1 MCAFFIGKTAL
12 LLIFTYLFPNL
23 AVSVAMIQ
31 PGSSIPFVSQTPQH
45 LKINT
50 QRSLLHCLVNAP
62 FWNAIGMVRCRHQ
75 LVLLALLVQRLIDL
89 KTSIHKRTLDLPCL
103 VAFWSTTLTAE
114 TAYTTHQSTS
124 RLTHYVRLSPLQ
136 SGEGQKREIG
146 VGNKQRVKRNDRV
159 QKRLLSVEERVCE
172 VEKPYPLRVDVGHVG
187 KETRNWKRCQRRD
200 PLNGEEERGKT
211 VNIRELAQADK
222 SVVKSGA

>member
-1 MCAFFIGKTAL
+1 
-12 LLIFTYLFPNL
+12 
-23 AVSVAMIQ
+23 MIQ

-62 FWNAIGMVRCRHQ
+62 FWNEIGMVRCRHQ

-89 KTSIHKRTLDLPCL
+89 KTSTQTHSRSSLSL

-124 RLTHYVRLSPLQ
+124 P

-146 VGNKQRVKRNDRV
+146 VGSEQRVKRNDRV

-172 VEKPYPLRVDVGHVG
+172 VEKPTP
-187 KETRNWKRCQRRD
+187 
-200 PLNGEEERGKT
+200 
-211 VNIRELAQADK
+211 A
-222 SVVKSGA
+222 SG

>member
-62 FWNAIGMVRCRHQ
+62 FWNEIGMVRCRHQ
-75 LVLLALLVQRLIDL
+75 LVLWLFLFSGWFGILYFYFIDL
-89 KTSIHKRTLDLPCL
+89 KTSTQTHSRSSLSL

-114 TAYTTHQSTS
+114 TAYTTH
-124 RLTHYVRLSPLQ
+124 
-136 SGEGQKREIG
+136 
-146 VGNKQRVKRNDRV
+146 
-159 QKRLLSVEERVCE
+159 
-172 VEKPYPLRVDVGHVG
+172 
-187 KETRNWKRCQRRD
+187 
-200 PLNGEEERGKT
+200 
-211 VNIRELAQADK
+211 
-222 SVVKSGA
+222 